1 MMHVVCYECRYV
13 YERAYDLCPTCGDS
27 KRHGPFP
34 TKIEAEAKAMGLW
47 LKDGYSIHDIRD
59 PYFKPRR

>member
-1 MMHVVCYECRYV
+1 MTHVVCYECRYV
-13 YERAYDLCPTCGDS
+13 YERPYDTCPTCGDP
-27 KRHGPFP
+27 KRHGPFQ

-59 PYFKPRR
+59 PYFNPRF